1 MKNSKLRFLI
11 PRTRFDFFLVI
22 AICGVL
28 LSWAYT
34 KFLASRPAGQKDKR
48 LFAASKEFF
57 VAPEKIDYDL
67 VRIHRTAEDEI
78 AQQMLLRWQARGRN
92 ESVVAVY
99 ESPMIPYKPV
109 FFFGAAKGGGLDR
122 HKILEEEIRI
132 FEGKMG
138 HGDKMTELPQD
149 GLIFLCAPFQR
160 GTGLVALSA
169 ICVWDDGDSV
179 GFGLRIAGGDL
190 TDTLRYTAEARKL
203 LKNPP
208 PPPPFPFPQEPP
220 LVAPQNESEIN
231 RTIRDIVSALLSYNC
246 ARVSGF
252 LPAGSEDMLRARI
265 DKNVLI
271 TIKDPIEKVCFVL
284 SIIRFP
290 RSETMLIRQ
299 RDGKTDRAVLDLL
312 SRDDPNSI
320 VEFALVKTPDGWK
333 IDPDWALKQV
343 QDYPVKMSLLQ
354 FAMNQQGRSS
364 YSDTPMSKNS
374 DRGMANP
381 NSESDKV
388 YATFSSDRQSIC
400 GSALSESRELFL
412 IHLNAKKN
420 ASYARGFSL
429 PSECPIQSQN
439 PRW

>member
-1 MKNSKLRFLI
+1 MKKGKLRFLL
-11 PRTRFDFFLVI
+11 PRTRFDFFLII
-22 AICGVL
+22 AMSGLL
-28 LSWAYT
+28 LSWGYT
-34 KFLASRPAGQKDKR
+34 QFRRPQPAAQKGKKF
-48 LFAASKEFF
+48 FAASREFF
-57 VAPEKIDYDL
+57 VAPERIDHDL
-67 VRIHRTAEDEI
+67 IRIHRTAEDEI
-78 AQQMLLRWQARGRN
+78 AQQMLQRWQARGRN

-99 ESPMIPYKPV
+99 EFSMIPYKPV
-109 FFFGAAKGGGLDR
+109 FFFGAAKQGGLDR

-138 HGDKMTELPQD
+138 PGDKITELPQD
-149 GLIFLCAPFQR
+149 ESIYLCAPFQR

-169 ICVWDDGDSV
+169 ICVWDDDDSV
-179 GFGLRIAGGDL
+179 GFGLRIAGGDVK
-190 TDTLRYTAEARKL
+190 DTLCYTSEARKL
-203 LKNPP
+203 LNNPP
-208 PPPPFPFPQEPP
+208 SPPPFLFTQEPP

-231 RTIRDIVSALLSYNC
+231 HTIRDIVSALLSYNC
-246 ARVSGF
+246 ARVSSF
-252 LPAGSEDMLRARI
+252 LPAGSEDMLRSRI

-299 RDGKTDRAVLDLL
+299 RDEKRDRVVLSLF
-312 SRDDPNSI
+312 SKNEPNSV

-364 YSDTPMSKNS
+364 YSDRPMSKNS

-388 YATFSSDRQSIC
+388 YAAFSADRQSIC
-400 GSALSESRELFL
+400 GSALSKSGELFL
-412 IHLNAKKN
+412 IHLNASKN

-429 PSECPIQSQN
+429 PSECPVPSQS